1 MRETAGV
8 RGMATSSCQLLHLS
22 TAVTVTGGRPNA
34 RFRAQQ
40 DRKGTVALRDRWS
53 CWIVGGGGVIQITS
67 WSSSNA
73 VASWNTDA
81 TSTPSS

>member
-1 MRETAGV
+1 MTSLCDVLAGE
-8 RGMATSSCQLLHLS
+8 GATW
-22 TAVTVTGGRPNA
+22 
-34 RFRAQQ
+34 
-40 DRKGTVALRDRWS
+40 GTVALRDRWS

-73 VASWNTDA
+73 VASRNTDA